1 MHTRHLSRWPATGV
15 LELGARTSPPAFAAA
30 GARSSPFVAAE
41 GYLYACSRI
50 VCSAVCEMTYPLDIL
65 PRVRGPFGVEYFE
78 IIRCSRGRM
87 ATLSIDPMFGQAAL
101 SVPQQE
107 HGTQRTQYAHLA
119 LPRSGLFVHHPKSA
133 IIEYVSR
140 NRRFVGVSS

>member
-1 MHTRHLSRWPATGV
+1 M
-15 LELGARTSPPAFAAA
+15 
-30 GARSSPFVAAE
+30 
-41 GYLYACSRI
+41 
-50 VCSAVCEMTYPLDIL
+50 
-65 PRVRGPFGVEYFE
+65 EYFE

-133 IIEYVSR
+133 IIELYCATGGLLELRAELCSNRHFILLPAMHCYRVSR
-140 NRRFVGVSS
+140 FSAFLSLMRCR